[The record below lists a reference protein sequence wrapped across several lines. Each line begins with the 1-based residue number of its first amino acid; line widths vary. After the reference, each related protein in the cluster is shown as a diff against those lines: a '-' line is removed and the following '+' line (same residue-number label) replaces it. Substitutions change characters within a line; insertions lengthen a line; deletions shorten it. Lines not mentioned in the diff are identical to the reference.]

1 MTKSNFFTLIVII
14 SSLLLTYSCGVC
26 DPIPSDSF
34 SFYLTKNNQN
44 IFYDTSYHAHQIKLY
59 DLNNNTSYQLP
70 LQIDTSRRSD
80 SITIFKTKQVYNYF
94 DKNGYYEYKLEITP
108 TQFINLSLEISKFKS
123 RKCGSHYEINKV
135 IYNNKDAVFN
145 NNKYAFQI
153 NLD

>member
-1 MTKSNFFTLIVII
+1 VT
-14 SSLLLTYSCGVC
+14 
-26 DPIPSDSF
+26 PAPSDSF

-44 IFYDTSYHAHQIKLY
+44 IFYDTSYHIAHQIKLY

-145 NNKYAFQI
+145 NNRYAFQI
-153 NLD
+153 KLD

>member
-1 MTKSNFFTLIVII
+1 MTKSNFFILLIV
-14 SSLLLTYSCGVC
+14 SLLFTCSCYVC
-26 DPIPSDSF
+26 DPAPSDKF
-34 SFYLTKNNQN
+34 SFYVTKSNENVFN
-44 IFYDTSYHAHQIKLY
+44 DTTYHIDQVKIY
-59 DLNNNTSYQLP
+59 DLNNNSSYQLP
-70 LQIDTSRRSD
+70 LQIDTSRSTV
-80 SITIFKTKQVYNYF
+80 SITIFTTEQVYNYF